1 MVKVFC
7 EEGGL
12 LGAVLLE
19 DWQWNMRCKQL
30 ENEDSAVWVLFYGLR
45 GFQNRG
51 YRHCLKR
58 YQCNSLANSLK
69 CGGRR
74 YFTISHIA
82 TFSNFLFATWAVYI
96 YICLSWNKYRV
107 LFCSVLIINE
117 QRGWSNKKGYN
128 ENPQRVTMKGFM
140 LVYIERGAL
149 ENCYGNS
156 KVLFRWCILLLLLI
170 YAIPSRYD

>member
-1 MVKVFC
+1 
-7 EEGGL
+7 
-12 LGAVLLE
+12 
-19 DWQWNMRCKQL
+19 MRVRQS
-30 ENEDSAVWVLFYGLR
+30 EYFFYGIR

-69 CGGRR
+69 CGVVGISR
-74 YFTISHIA
+74 YLTSQ
-82 TFSNFLFATWAVYI
+82 LFQFFCLQRELYI
-96 YICLSWNKYRV
+96 YIYALVEINIM
-107 LFCSVLIINE
+107 FCSVPIINE

-140 LVYIERGAL
+140 LVYIKSGAL
-149 ENCYGNS
+149 ENCFGNS